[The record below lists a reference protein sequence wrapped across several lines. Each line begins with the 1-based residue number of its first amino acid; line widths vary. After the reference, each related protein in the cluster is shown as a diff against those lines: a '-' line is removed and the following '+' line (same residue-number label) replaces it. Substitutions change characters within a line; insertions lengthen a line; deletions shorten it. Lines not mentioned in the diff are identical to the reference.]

1 MRNWGLVEVQG
12 FAQRVKEPG
21 KRNLIFPDF
30 SLYSS
35 CQIIPPRKSSLLST
49 RGGKAFR
56 CSYCIS
62 YASIAF
68 QSFCFGKGTPGH
80 SKKRPKFRFLTI
92 TSQKICHKGN
102 VLLQT
107 QAHLG
112 KNTGKHRSTKFTFQ
126 SQLTNPY
133 LRTGIPRAIQRA
145 YSTSFHS
152 LLCHVIA
159 IHSFTCVLFVSLAG
173 L

>member
-1 MRNWGLVEVQG
+1 MHKAGEGAR
-12 FAQRVKEPG
+12 
-21 KRNLIFPDF
+21 KRNLTLPDF

-35 CQIIPPRKSSLLST
+35 CQTIPPRKRSLLSA
-49 RGGKAFR
+49 RRGKAFQ
-56 CSYCIS
+56 CSHCIS
-62 YASIAF
+62 YTSIAF

-80 SKKRPKFRFLTI
+80 SKKRPKFRFLAI
-92 TSQKICHKGN
+92 TSRKICHKGN

-112 KNTGKHRSTKFTFQ
+112 ENAGKHRSTKFTFQ
-126 SQLTNPY
+126 PQLTNPY
-133 LRTGIPRAIQRA
+133 LRTGICKATQRA
-145 YSTSFHS
+145 CSTSLHG

-159 IHSFTCVLFVSLAG
+159 THSFTCLLFVSLAG